1 MSGMKHSGGQAGEGR
16 VKNAILIAGPTASGK
31 SALALDLAERRG
43 GVIVNTDSM
52 QGYSGLDV
60 LTARPEAADLA
71 RAPHFLYGHVH
82 PATPYSTGA
91 WLRDVMKLIEDGT
104 FFERAVIF
112 VGGTGLYFRA
122 LAEGISEMPD
132 IPQRVRDRWR
142 YELKEQGA
150 VKLHSLLLREDSA
163 AAMMLKPTDSQRIVR
178 ALEVLDASGRSI
190 LEWQAERGQPLIDRE
205 SARFLVIDPD
215 RAALVTRIDKRF
227 DQMLDKGAL
236 DEVKR
241 LAALGLDPELPAMK
255 AIGVR
260 ELQAAMAGEIGFP
273 EAIER
278 AKIATRQ
285 YSKRQTTWFRHQLGP
300 EWLRLRP
307 GDDLETTIS
316 ALASDAT

>member
-1 MSGMKHSGGQAGEGR
+1 MSGMKHSGGQAGKGR

-52 QGYSGLDV
+52 QGYSVLDV

-71 RAPHFLYGHVH
+71 RAPHYLYGHVH
-82 PATPYSTGA
+82 PATAYSTGA

-104 FFERAVIF
+104 FSELPAIF

-205 SARFLVIDPD
+205 SARFLVIEPD
-215 RAALVTRIDKRF
+215 RAALVARIDKRF

-316 ALASDAT
+316 ALASDTT